1 MTERLKTMDEKGQRL
16 KELRRTLNL
25 SQKEIAAILN
35 MSGASGVSNIET
47 GYASLTENNIQLLKE
62 RLYVNPEWLQTGEG
76 SMFLTFD
83 NKRKLLTILNK
94 IDDDNDPVLAALIY
108 LLESNRLSDFI
119 KMIQGG
125 SR

>member
-25 SQKEIAAILN
+25 SQKEMAAILN

-47 GYASLTENNIQLLKE
+47 GYAYLTENNIQLLKE

-76 SMFLTFD
+76 SMFLTLD

-94 IDDDNDPVLAALIY
+94 IDDDNDPVLTTLIY

-119 KMIQGG
+119 KMIKGEA
-125 SR
+125 